1 MEYTIPPL
9 DITKKVD
16 RTFYHP
22 RQVVEYLDEKG
33 YKHLGWL
40 NGGIELPHDVPF
52 KELYSDRS
60 GSYCI
65 YVNHEAQLYYCVDMG
80 D

>member
-1 MEYTIPPL
+1 MDFTIPQL

-16 RTFYHP
+16 RNFYHP
-22 RQVVEYLDEKG
+22 HQVTEYLNKNG
-33 YKHLGWL
+33 YVHLGWL
-40 NGGIELPHDVPF
+40 NGGIKTPDIPF
-52 KELYSDRS
+52 QEIYSNCS